1 MRAEAV
7 ISKVLLT
14 FLDYHPLF
22 SFPSSCDLEPYMHQV
37 ELYYKLIL
45 RKPIRVL
52 IADEIGLG
60 KTIEAGMIV
69 KSLMEFGRKNVLVLV
84 PRALVTQW
92 DQELRRMGISNVT
105 VDFNTFE
112 NLGSGVLVFKIDTA
126 KRERMSRRIFNIKWD
141 TIVVDECHR
150 VGLVGGVAN
159 QRYELVESLIRKC
172 PEADLIMLSATPHRG
187 KDDDYLQRIRLIDSN
202 LNAGERLSTLELYKC
217 MRDAIVF
224 RRTKEDVNEIYE
236 GENIFT
242 RARLIAYL
250 VPPTEEELKYHER
263 ITQLTRAILLECY
276 HRTGSKP
283 RALGLLMATVEKRA
297 LSSPIS
303 GLKTFKTIVDNR
315 KHVLSEGIELES
327 EVSAYLEDE
336 EFLAEGDPDDLIYEY
351 VRSNANLV
359 PEEFVE
365 PINELVDLADSIS
378 KNDSRLETV
387 AKIANTH
394 FRQGEKIVVFTEYKD
409 TAEYVAKRLRK
420 EFEEDRVLLV
430 TGEILGS
437 GRLTVDQIKKWLSK
451 EGARIMV
458 STDVVS
464 EGLNLQQANVLIHY
478 EPPWTPLRMEQ
489 RLGRVWR
496 LGQKKD
502 VVAYTVFLATE
513 NEKTVFN
520 VIYEKLMAWGRAKLS
535 PRSFSYAIV
544 DGSGGELVIDFS
556 NSTSTP
562 PVEIREKDGGRKRL
576 TYYTL
581 WEELRRGGVKGL
593 ERLVETFLSELNR
606 MSESLSKLEMDK
618 PKRKIYTE
626 NFLSN
631 IVGFRSRRNLKETA
645 LKILKPEGNVA
656 NIGSK
661 VIKLDELRQ
670 HLIGLKEW
678 ANHFI
683 QRERVGESV
692 LVEGYDREI
701 HVFNAKISSNS
712 SPEQSLNIPVGVII
726 ADNSKKFV
734 LGQKLL
740 DEVVSACGS
749 KNILPANEFMLGNV
763 DDARTFA
770 KTNIKMLGDH
780 ILGNFIEYRRKT
792 LEMGVRDADRWSPKS
807 VDDVNVEME
816 HVLSII
822 GAKETVCQET
832 NVPARTLTPEE
843 KERIEKE
850 AMKVAIKYEE
860 MCGRRP
866 VDVSACEHYDIL
878 SQDREGKIRYI
889 EVKGHAGR
897 ISSVE
902 ITEEEYNVGKRF
914 AENYWLY
921 IVFEIDSGKPQ
932 LLAVKNPLKSMKI
945 TELVKK
951 RYLLTFGE

>member
-1 MRAEAV
+1 
-7 ISKVLLT
+7 
-14 FLDYHPLF
+14 
-22 SFPSSCDLEPYMHQV
+22 
-37 ELYYKLIL
+37 
-45 RKPIRVL
+45 
-52 IADEIGLG
+52 
-60 KTIEAGMIV
+60 
-69 KSLMEFGRKNVLVLV
+69 
-84 PRALVTQW
+84 
-92 DQELRRMGISNVT
+92 
-105 VDFNTFE
+105 
-112 NLGSGVLVFKIDTA
+112 
-126 KRERMSRRIFNIKWD
+126 
-141 TIVVDECHR
+141 
-150 VGLVGGVAN
+150 
-159 QRYELVESLIRKC
+159 
-172 PEADLIMLSATPHRG
+172 
-187 KDDDYLQRIRLIDSN
+187 
-202 LNAGERLSTLELYKC
+202 
-217 MRDAIVF
+217 
-224 RRTKEDVNEIYE
+224 
-236 GENIFT
+236 
-242 RARLIAYL
+242 
-250 VPPTEEELKYHER
+250 
-263 ITQLTRAILLECY
+263 
-276 HRTGSKP
+276 
-283 RALGLLMATVEKRA
+283 
-297 LSSPIS
+297 
-303 GLKTFKTIVDNR
+303 
-315 KHVLSEGIELES
+315 
-327 EVSAYLEDE
+327 
-336 EFLAEGDPDDLIYEY
+336 
-351 VRSNANLV
+351 
-359 PEEFVE
+359 
-365 PINELVDLADSIS
+365 
-378 KNDSRLETV
+378 
-387 AKIANTH
+387 
-394 FRQGEKIVVFTEYKD
+394 
-409 TAEYVAKRLRK
+409 
-420 EFEEDRVLLV
+420 
-430 TGEILGS
+430 
-437 GRLTVDQIKKWLSK
+437 
-451 EGARIMV
+451 MV

-593 ERLVETFLSELNR
+593 EMLVETFLSELNR

-692 LVEGYDREI
+692 LVDGYDREI

-866 VDVSACEHYDIL
+866 VDVSAREHYDIL